1 MDGKYN
7 YINSLKKN
15 LKFVYV
21 NVDVKKKKRK
31 NKKKVFLFFN
41 SYSIFNF

>member
-21 NVDVKKKKRK
+21 NVGCQKEKKKK
-31 NKKKVFLFFN
+31 
-41 SYSIFNF
+41 